1 MKKYGFALLVI
12 MMIFGACQTNDR
24 ATENTDTLTLETN
37 NIVSNTSQTCY
48 KYVKNGDT
56 ANLTLMT
63 SGNVTSGKLNYKLK
77 EKDSNTGTIKGEM
90 RGDTLLAEYTFNS
103 EGTQSV
109 RQVAFIKKGDQ
120 LLEGFGDVE
129 QKDGKMVFK
138 NTPKLT
144 YGQSIVFEKVDC
156 L

>member
-1 MKKYGFALLVI
+1 MKKQFLFSIALTGLFV
-12 MMIFGACQTNDR
+12 ACQNS
-24 ATENTDTLTLETN
+24 NTDQSTTDTGSLETN
-37 NIVSNTSQTCY
+37 IVSSTSQTCY
-48 KYVKNGDT
+48 KYAKNGDT
-56 ANLTLMT
+56 ATLTLMT
-63 SGNVTSGKLNYKLK
+63 SGNVTSGKLNYKLR

-103 EGTQSV
+103 EGRESV

-144 YGQSIVFEKVDC
+144 YG
-156 L
+156 

>member
-1 MKKYGFALLVI
+1 MKKQFLSLVALAGLFV
-12 MMIFGACQTNDR
+12 ACQNS
-24 ATENTDTLTLETN
+24 NTDQSTTDTGSLDT
-37 NIVSNTSQTCY
+37 NIVSSTSQTCY
-48 KYVKNGDT
+48 KYAKNGDT
-56 ANLTLMT
+56 ATLTLMT
-63 SGNVTSGKLNYKLK
+63 SGNVTSGKLNYKLR

-90 RGDTLLAEYTFNS
+90 RGDTLLAEYTFNAEGS
-103 EGTQSV
+103 ESV

-156 L
+156 Q

>member
-1 MKKYGFALLVI
+1 
-12 MMIFGACQTNDR
+12 
-24 ATENTDTLTLETN
+24 
-37 NIVSNTSQTCY
+37 
-48 KYVKNGDT
+48 
-56 ANLTLMT
+56 MT